1 MPCLPAIST
10 IPYLPKATQTQIL
23 DTLFESST
31 DLHTLA
37 LPLLAHQTFS
47 SYQSLISAIGARM
60 MALSAANSSKDRE
73 VLHGILGAH
82 PRLGE
87 KKQENL
93 SELSRQEQAGLNAS
107 KGEGEGQD
115 ESVNKRREEEAA
127 DLKKLN
133 SVYEEKYPGLRYVV
147 FVNGRSRDV
156 IMQDMRRRIERG
168 DVEKEKEDIIQAMC
182 DIAIDR
188 AQKLQGQNEGSICAY
203 EQSSA

>member
-1 MPCLPAIST
+1 MPSLPRISS
-10 IPYLPKATQTQIL
+10 IPSLPKATQTQIL

-31 DLHTLA
+31 DLHALA
-37 LPLLAHQTFS
+37 LPLLANQTFS
-47 SYQSLISAIGARM
+47 SYQSLISAVGARM
-60 MALSAANSSKDRE
+60 TALSATNSSKDRE

-93 SELSRQEQAGLNAS
+93 SELSRREQAGLNAS
-107 KGEGEGQD
+107 KGEEDD
-115 ESVNKRREEEAA
+115 ESVKQKGEEERAE
-127 DLKKLN
+127 LKRLN

-168 DVEKEKEDIIQAMC
+168 DVEKEKEEIIQAMC

-188 AQKLQGQNEGSICAY
+188 AQKLQG
-203 EQSSA
+203 

>member
-1 MPCLPAIST
+1 MPSLPAVST
-10 IPYLPKATQTQIL
+10 IPSLPKTTQTQIL

-37 LPLLAHQTFS
+37 LPLLANQTFS
-47 SYQSLISAIGARM
+47 SYHSLISAVGARM
-60 MALSAANSSKDRE
+60 TALSAANSSKDRE

-93 SELSRQEQAGLNAS
+93 SELSRREQAGLNANNG
-107 KGEGEGQD
+107 KGEEQD
-115 ESVNKRREEEAA
+115 ASVRQKREEETAE
-127 DLKKLN
+127 LKRLN

-147 FVNGRSRDV
+147 FVNGRGRDV

-188 AQKLQGQNEGSICAY
+188 AQKLQE
-203 EQSSA
+203 